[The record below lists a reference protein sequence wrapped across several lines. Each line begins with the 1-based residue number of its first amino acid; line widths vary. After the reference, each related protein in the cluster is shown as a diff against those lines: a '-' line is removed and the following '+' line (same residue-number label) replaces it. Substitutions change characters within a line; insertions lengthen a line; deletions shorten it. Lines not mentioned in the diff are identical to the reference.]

1 MIIPSLA
8 APGQGRIYSF
18 PPQPSMKRRAFTLIE
33 LLVAL
38 AIIGLIVVSSMVAV
52 GSLNEERRLREPLN
66 ELRIMAKRAW
76 GRSMEEQRA
85 WQIRLMPQ
93 EFILEPKQPINL
105 DDLKMFTDADAKLN
119 RGTGVDSFKIDP
131 DIRMEVRHWGEPQWH
146 SPRPDAWVFE
156 HSGLCEPINIR
167 FISEFGSVQVSFDP
181 LTADVVS
188 EEFLAAG
195 ERP

>member
-1 MIIPSLA
+1 MN
-8 APGQGRIYSF
+8 
-18 PPQPSMKRRAFTLIE
+18 RRAFTLIE

-38 AIIGLIVVSSMVAV
+38 AIIGIIVVSSMVAV
-52 GSLNEERRLREPLN
+52 GSLNDERRLREPLN
-66 ELRIMAKRAW
+66 ELRMMAKRSW

-93 EFILEPKQPINL
+93 EFILEPKQPINM
-105 DDLKMFTDADAKLN
+105 DDLKLFTDADAKLN
-119 RGTGVDSFKIDP
+119 RGNGVTSYKIDP
-131 DIRMEVRHWGEPQWH
+131 EIRMEVRHWGEPQWH
-146 SPRPDAWVFE
+146 SPGPDAWVFE

-167 FISEFGSVQVSFDP
+167 FISAFGTVQVSFDP
-181 LTADVVS
+181 LTADVVN